1 MESFPHP
8 AVTLIVGIPEYDTL
22 VDRVYHIYFNVTLMQ
37 MALGSYKLGFLV
49 LTVSPTV
56 YETFSVFIK
65 ILLMSG
71 KIPLIRKDDPCNI
84 QKGQ

>member
-8 AVTLIVGIPEYDTL
+8 AVTLIVGIPAYDTL
-22 VDRVYHIYFNVTLMQ
+22 VDRVYHIYFNVALMQ

-56 YETFSVFIK
+56 YETLSVFIK

-71 KIPLIRKDDPCNI
+71 KISSDK
-84 QKGQ
+84 KGRSL